1 MCRVLGVSP
10 SGDYAWRHRKPS
22 ARARKDAELSE
33 KIRSYHQAS
42 RGTYG
47 SPRIHA
53 DLAAEDLRVG
63 RKRVARLMRAAGL
76 QGVSRRQ
83 GPRTTVRDTQNRAAL
98 DLVNRHFTAPL
109 PNRLWVADITSIP
122 TLVGFLYLAVVLDVF
137 SRRLVGWSMA
147 HHMRTELVLDALN
160 MACGQRR
167 PSEVIHHSDQGS
179 QYTSVAFGNRC
190 HQGQIRVSMGSVGDC
205 YDNAMGE
212 SFFATLACELLD
224 RCRFQSHAEARMAIF
239 SFIEGWYNPH
249 RRHSSLD
256 YLSPMAY
263 EERYNNLVKLK
274 CSTVH

>member
-1 MCRVLGVSP
+1 MLGVSP
-10 SGDYAWRHRKPS
+10 SGYDAWRHRKPS
-22 ARARKDAELSE
+22 ARARKDAEWSE
-33 KIRSYHQAS
+33 KIRSSHQAS

-63 RKRVARLMRAAGL
+63 RKRVARLRRAAGL
-76 QGVSRRQ
+76 PVVSRRQ

-98 DLVNRHFTAPL
+98 DLVNRPFTAPL

-122 TLVGFLYLAVVLDVF
+122 TLVGCLYLAVVLDVF
-137 SRRLVGWSMA
+137 SRRLVGGAMA
-147 HHMRTELVLDALN
+147 HQMRTELVLEALK

-179 QYTSVAFGNRC
+179 PYPSVAFGNRC
-190 HQGQIRVSMGSVGDC
+190 HQGQIRVSMGSVGDG
-205 YDNAMGE
+205 YDNAMCE
-212 SFFATLACELLD
+212 SFFATLACEWLD

-263 EERYNNLVKLK
+263 EERYNNLVKLQ